1 MGILTRGL
9 HKWQAMTTEEKV
21 EKVLNIVCGWGLGT
35 VCGGIGNTFSSGRGK
50 PTQIAAVIGM
60 SGIGMMAGDIASKA
74 LMEGVAKPC
83 IELGRAVKE
92 KASEAAKKE
101 EKDDGEHPY
110 TRL

>member
-21 EKVLNIVCGWGLGT
+21 ERVLNFVCGWGLAT
-35 VCGGIGNTFSSGRGK
+35 VCGGIGNTFSSERGK
-50 PTQIAAVIGM
+50 PTRIAAAIGM
-60 SGIGMMAGDIASKA
+60 SGIGMMAGAAASEA
-74 LMEGVAKPC
+74 LMEGVVKPC